1 LAVFKHFPNWPTRLL
16 KEHKIQFGGRYPLRG
31 RVSVLVFGWGRQQ
44 RHHGGRQLLQAV
56 TLGEDHI
63 EAGFRERLRS
73 ELFAGRRKADNL
85 HPGKDA
91 AKGQSRLSVGG
102 LRHTEV
108 EEDQVAIRL
117 PRLLD
122 ADDTVVCLSAKPVRC
137 VDLEE
142 GPDGVTD
149 GGAVVDD
156 KDSRHT

>member
-1 LAVFKHFPNWPTRLL
+1 MILSEL
-16 KEHKIQFGGRYPLRG
+16 IGGRYPLGR

-44 RHHGGRQLLQAV
+44 SHHGGRQLLQTF

-63 EAGFRERLRS
+63 EAGFGEPLRS
-73 ELFAGRRKADNL
+73 ELFAGGREADNL

-91 AKGQSRLSVGG
+91 AKGQSRLRVGR

-122 ADDTVVCLSAKPVRC
+122 GDDAVVCLSANPVRC
-137 VDLEE
+137 VDLKK
-142 GPDGVTD
+142 GPDGVTH
-149 GGAVVDD
+149 GGAVVND
-156 KDSRHT
+156 KDSRYT